1 MSDLMEQVTG
11 DQDPLK
17 KLLSKI
23 PGFDGFMERQNRRAA
38 DALLR
43 ETIRLQF
50 HEQWKRVS
58 ELQQEFANAGEL
70 MYLDDLETAATKIQ
84 TFIDKVDGA
93 SRGYSSFFDAIKI
106 NEEELAKIYEF
117 DAALLDM
124 ADGVSSAISN
134 IHASMGTDGLPAAV
148 RHLVSLS
155 RDLVST
161 FDQRDEVVK
170 AIQ

>member
-1 MSDLMEQVTG
+1 MSDLMDQVTA

-17 KLLSKI
+17 KLLSKV
-23 PGFDGFMERQNRRAA
+23 PGFNGFIERQNRRAA

-43 ETIRLQF
+43 ETIALKF
-50 HEQWKRVS
+50 HDQWKRVS
-58 ELQQEFANAGEL
+58 ELQQEFASAGEL
-70 MYLDDLETAATKIQ
+70 AVLDDLETAATKIQ
-84 TFIDKVDGA
+84 TFIDKIQNA
-93 SRGYSSFFDAIKI
+93 ARGYSSFFDAVKV

-124 ADGVSSAISN
+124 ADGIGSAIDNVQS
-134 IHASMGTDGLPAAV
+134 SVGTDGLPAAV
-148 RHLVSLS
+148 RHLVSMA

-170 AIQ
+170 GVQ